1 MVIPSEVENGA
12 AGEAATWTGRP
23 EAERAGSKRIK
34 PRGETFGNSAGS
46 FDFAQDDGAANSTA
60 KLIAAIM
67 LSARAIPFPAISNAV
82 P

>member
-1 MVIPSEVENGA
+1 MSTITSTSTLKMWSFRAKSRNPVAKPS
-12 AGEAATWTGRP
+12 
-23 EAERAGSKRIK
+23 
-34 PRGETFGNSAGS
+34 GNSAGS

-67 LSARAIPFPAISNAV
+67 LSACAIPLPAISNAV